1 MIYMMNNCL
10 AGIVTYNPE
19 IERLE
24 ESLNRIVPQV
34 DKVVI
39 IDNGSKNIS
48 VIYDLLKT
56 FPDVLIEAN
65 GENKG
70 IACALNQIGDKAE
83 ELGKEFFM
91 SLDQD
96 SVVDEGMADK
106 LLKLF
111 EDEKVGGASPYINVD
126 QDFVP
131 KDKTEEFKTVIS
143 SGFIVRTSVWKEIGG
158 YWEYLFIDE
167 VDHEFCFQ
175 LGRHGYKILR
185 SYNTSLLHCIGE
197 TATKKVLGHTFTP
210 TNHSAFRRYYISRN
224 NVIMGH
230 LYPDEAE
237 AFAHRNMMLFRI
249 KLSIL
254 MCESDKFNKIRAIDR
269 GIRDGRKWCKENS
282 AINERRISK

>member
-48 VIYDLLKT
+48 VIYDLLKK

-210 TNHSAFRRYYISRN
+210 TNHSAFRRYYIC
-224 NVIMGH
+224 
-230 LYPDEAE
+230 
-237 AFAHRNMMLFRI
+237 
-249 KLSIL
+249 IL
-254 MCESDKFNKIRAIDR
+254 MRLKRLHTAT
-269 GIRDGRKWCKENS
+269 
-282 AINERRISK
+282 